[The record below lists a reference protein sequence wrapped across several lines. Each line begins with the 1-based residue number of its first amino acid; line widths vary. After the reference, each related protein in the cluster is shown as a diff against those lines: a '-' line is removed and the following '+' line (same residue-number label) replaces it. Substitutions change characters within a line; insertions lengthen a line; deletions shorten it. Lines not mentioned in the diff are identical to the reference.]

1 MICDASK
8 EEQQLTGVHHMVVE
22 MRVVCPQAFTKIFQK
37 QVGMDYWKEIDSQ
50 T

>member
-8 EEQQLTGVHHMVVE
+8 EEQQLTCVHHMAVE
-22 MRVVCPQAFTKIFQK
+22 MRVVCPQAFTKILQK
-37 QVGMDYWKEIDSQ
+37 QVRMDYWKEIDSQ